1 MRTHKEAGYHV
12 IYFYSHEITIII
24 ATFTI
29 SRKRTSQTI
38 ILILLYTLL
47 QYINAF
53 QLTSSSKISNINT
66 KQLQDFL
73 ATPTNWPDIVLSS
86 HSVKCPST
94 KNNRVDV
101 PLQVGDY
108 VEEVF
113 GLPPLLPLSVI
124 WQCVESRDGY
134 LEFYSENGV
143 PNLANECKMIFN
155 IRQLQ
160 DRDDSIIVDLTMEFK
175 PMNPVIPLAIPLL
188 SLDNNLALNVLLPV
202 AIKRVI

>member
-1 MRTHKEAGYHV
+1 MA
-12 IYFYSHEITIII
+12 SHTIT
-24 ATFTI
+24 F
-29 SRKRTSQTI
+29 
-38 ILILLYTLL
+38 ILLYTLLL

-66 KQLQDFL
+66 QKLQEFL

-94 KNNRVDV
+94 KDNRVDV
-101 PLQVGDY
+101 PLKVGDY

-124 WQCVESRDGY
+124 WKCVESREGY
-134 LEFYSENGV
+134 LEFYSKDGV

-155 IRQLQ
+155 IQQ
-160 DRDDSIIVDLTMEFK
+160 EDRDDSVVVDLTMEFE
-175 PMNPVIPLAIPLL
+175 PMNPVVPLAIPLL

-202 AIKRVI
+202 AIKRVR

>member
-1 MRTHKEAGYHV
+1 MA
-12 IYFYSHEITIII
+12 SP
-24 ATFTI
+24 
-29 SRKRTSQTI
+29 TI

-53 QLTSSSKISNINT
+53 QLTSSSTISNINT
-66 KQLQDFL
+66 KELQDFL
-73 ATPTNWPDIVLSS
+73 ATPTNWPNIVLSS

-101 PLQVGDY
+101 PLKVGDS

-124 WQCVESRDGY
+124 WECIESREGY
-134 LEFYSENGV
+134 LEFYSEKGV

-155 IRQLQ
+155 IQQQQ
-160 DRDDSIIVDLTMEFK
+160 DDGVVVDLTMEFEPK
-175 PMNPVIPLAIPLL
+175 NPVVPLAIPIL
-188 SLDNNLALNVLLPV
+188 SLDNNLALNLLLPI
-202 AIKRVI
+202 AIKRVM

>member
-1 MRTHKEAGYHV
+1 MA
-12 IYFYSHEITIII
+12 
-24 ATFTI
+24 
-29 SRKRTSQTI
+29 SQTI

-66 KQLQDFL
+66 QKLQEFL
-73 ATPTNWPDIVLSS
+73 ATPTNWPNIVLSS

-124 WQCVESRDGY
+124 WKCVESRDGY
-134 LEFYSENGV
+134 LEFYSEKGV

-155 IRQLQ
+155 IQQ
-160 DRDDSIIVDLTMEFK
+160 HKDDSVVVDLTMEFEQK
-175 PMNPVIPLAIPLL
+175 NPVIPLAIPLL
-188 SLDNNLALNVLLPV
+188 SLDNNLALNLLLPR
-202 AIKRVI
+202 AIRGVR

>member
-1 MRTHKEAGYHV
+1 MLL
-12 IYFYSHEITIII
+12 
-24 ATFTI
+24 FT
-29 SRKRTSQTI
+29 
-38 ILILLYTLL
+38 LLL

-66 KQLQDFL
+66 KELQDFL
-73 ATPTNWPDIVLSS
+73 ATPTNWPNIVLSS

-94 KNNRVDV
+94 KNNRVDI

-124 WQCVESRDGY
+124 WECVESREGY
-134 LEFYSENGV
+134 LEFYSEKGV

-155 IRQLQ
+155 IQQ
-160 DRDDSIIVDLTMEFK
+160 EDKDDSAVVDLTMIFEQK
-175 PMNPVIPLAIPLL
+175 NPVVPLAIPLL
-188 SLDNNLALNVLLPV
+188 SMDNNLALNVLLPI
-202 AIKRVI
+202 AIKRVR

>member
-1 MRTHKEAGYHV
+1 MA
-12 IYFYSHEITIII
+12 
-24 ATFTI
+24 
-29 SRKRTSQTI
+29 SRTI
-38 ILILLYTLL
+38 ILMLLFTLLL

-53 QLTSSSKISNINT
+53 QLSSSSTISNIN
-66 KQLQDFL
+66 KQKLQDFL
-73 ATPTNWPDIVLSS
+73 ATPTNWPNLVLSS

-124 WQCVESRDGY
+124 WKCVESRDGY
-134 LEFYSENGV
+134 LEFYSEKGV

-155 IRQLQ
+155 I
-160 DRDDSIIVDLTMEFK
+160 
-175 PMNPVIPLAIPLL
+175 
-188 SLDNNLALNVLLPV
+188 
-202 AIKRVI
+202 

>member
-1 MRTHKEAGYHV
+1 MA
-12 IYFYSHEITIII
+12 SP
-24 ATFTI
+24 
-29 SRKRTSQTI
+29 TI

-53 QLTSSSKISNINT
+53 QLTSSSTISNINT
-66 KQLQDFL
+66 KELQDFL
-73 ATPTNWPDIVLSS
+73 VTPTNWPNIVLSS

-101 PLQVGDY
+101 PLKVGDS

-124 WQCVESRDGY
+124 WECIESREGY
-134 LEFYSENGV
+134 LEFYSEKGV

-155 IRQLQ
+155 IQQQQ
-160 DRDDSIIVDLTMEFK
+160 DDGVVVDLTMEFEPK
-175 PMNPVIPLAIPLL
+175 NPVVPLAIPIL
-188 SLDNNLALNVLLPV
+188 SLDNNLALNLLLPI
-202 AIKRVI
+202 AIKRVM